1 MQLRAGVPNGDNF
14 QFNFGGSA
22 EELKPTPPEAGHKK
36 RGYQSPETRKTGFRA
51 KTPNRLK
58 VLLQTG
64 KCVKY

>member
-36 RGYQSPETRKTGFRA
+36 KRISESRNKKDRI
-51 KTPNRLK
+51 
-58 VLLQTG
+58 
-64 KCVKY
+64 